1 MGNETT
7 SQAKQ
12 PKLWHA
18 LVSFGALI
26 AVMSVGIIH
35 YKVDPHIPMFIGVIA
50 SAVVSLLIGFKWN
63 ELEEMM
69 ISGIS
74 KAMQAVLILAIV
86 GMMIG
91 VWLLSGT
98 IPTMIYYGLKL
109 LSPSVF
115 LIAALLICSI
125 TSLATG
131 TSWGT
136 AGTMGLALMGI
147 AQGLGMP
154 LGVTREQF
162 CRERTSVTSFH
173 RCPTPQTLHL
183 PWREPTYLHTLN
195 TC

>member
-1 MGNETT
+1 M
-7 SQAKQ
+7 
-12 PKLWHA
+12 
-18 LVSFGALI
+18 
-26 AVMSVGIIH
+26 
-35 YKVDPHIPMFIGVIA
+35 
-50 SAVVSLLIGFKWN
+50 
-63 ELEEMM
+63 
-69 ISGIS
+69 
-74 KAMQAVLILAIV
+74 LILAIV

-154 LGVTREQF
+154 LGVK
-162 CRERTSVTSFH
+162 
-173 RCPTPQTLHL
+173 
-183 PWREPTYLHTLN
+183 
-195 TC
+195 